1 MCEFFC
7 CCDFSE
13 VKTQLVCSDLGTV
26 DKKSVKLSLLEKS
39 QML

>member
-1 MCEFFC
+1 MCEFF

-13 VKTQLVCSDLGTV
+13 VKMQLVCSDLDTV
-26 DKKSVKLSLLEKS
+26 HSKSVKLSLLERS